1 MSSEVQ
7 ISKVNAPGISAPTN
21 LWLSAMSSKVC
32 SPKSCHVS
40 SPEIVAIASI
50 PILNVATNPTFRT
63 GVVYVPEKYVPGEGL
78 VEGEILGE
86 GLTEGDELG
95 LFDGLG
101 LAEAEWLGE

>member
-1 MSSEVQ
+1 M
-7 ISKVNAPGISAPTN
+7 
-21 LWLSAMSSKVC
+21 
-32 SPKSCHVS
+32 
-40 SPEIVAIASI
+40 
-50 PILNVATNPTFRT
+50 
-63 GVVYVPEKYVPGEGL
+63 YVPEKYVPGEGL